1 MINLTKHTIRFCFL
15 ALCVWISTAG
25 NAQTDSLIK
34 PVDSLTRVADTL
46 KPGKPAPADSVVK
59 KKDTVIKN
67 QPFADTTWKHHNPK
81 IATRRSLI
89 LPGWGQVYNK
99 RIWKVP
105 IIYGALI
112 TTGVVFFY
120 NLNTYREL
128 RFAYK
133 ARVEA
138 STAPFD
144 STNYNTLPDIYKTL
158 LDINA
163 IKTYRN
169 EYRQNIDFS
178 VLFFLLFWGLNVVD
192 ATVDAHLRSFDVSP
206 DLSFQI
212 KAGHSEMA
220 NTTGLRFILAFK

>member
-1 MINLTKHTIRFCFL
+1 MINFSKHTIRICIFIFCL
-15 ALCVWISTAG
+15 WKSADLH
-25 NAQTDSLIK
+25 AQTDSLVR
-34 PVDSLTRVADTL
+34 PVDSLSRITDSL
-46 KPGKPAPADSVVK
+46 KPGKTIPADTLNK
-59 KKDTVIKN
+59 KKDTVIRKTSVVDSTFRN
-67 QPFADTTWKHHNPK
+67 HDPR

-120 NLNTYREL
+120 NLNTYRDL

-138 STAPFD
+138 QAPLFD
-144 STNYNTLPDIYKTL
+144 SANYNTLEEIYKV

-178 VLFFLLFWGLNVVD
+178 VLAFILFWGLNVVD
-192 ATVDAHLRSFDVSP
+192 ATVDAHLRTFDVSP
-206 DLSFQI
+206 DLSFHI
-212 KAGHSEMA
+212 KAGHSDMA
-220 NTTGLRFILAFK
+220 KTTGLRFILAFK

>member
-1 MINLTKHTIRFCFL
+1 MIKLSKHTIVFCFL
-15 ALCVWISTAG
+15 VLYWVISARA

-34 PVDSLTRVADTL
+34 PVDSLTRVADTV
-46 KPGKPAPADSVVK
+46 KPGNVTPADSLNK
-59 KKDTVIKN
+59 KKDTIIKN
-67 QPFADTTWKHHNPK
+67 QPFVDTTFKNHNPK

-89 LPGWGQVYNK
+89 IPGWGQVYNK

-138 STAPFD
+138 QPPISD
-144 STNYNTLPDIYKTL
+144 STNYHTLDQIYKTL
-158 LDINA
+158 DVNA

-178 VLFFLLFWGLNVVD
+178 VLAFILFWGLNVVD
-192 ATVDAHLRSFDVSP
+192 ATVDAHLRTFDVSP
-206 DLSFQI
+206 DLSFHI
-212 KAGHSEMA
+212 KAGHSDMA

>member
-1 MINLTKHTIRFCFL
+1 MINLSKHTIRFCFL
-15 ALCVWISTAG
+15 ALCLCISAAI
-25 NAQTDSLIK
+25 NAQTDSLLK

-46 KPGKPAPADSVVK
+46 KPGKPATADSVVK
-59 KKDTVIKN
+59 KKDSVIKI
-67 QPFADTTWKHHNPK
+67 QPFVDTTWKHHDPK
-81 IATRRSLI
+81 KATRRSLI
-89 LPGWGQVYNK
+89 IPGWGQVYNK
-99 RIWKVP
+99 RVWKVP

-138 STAPFD
+138 QTPPYD
-144 STNYNTLPDIYKTL
+144 STNYNMLEEPYKSR
-158 LDINA
+158 LDLNA
-163 IKTYRN
+163 VKTYRN

-192 ATVDAHLRSFDVSP
+192 ATVDAHLRTFDVSP
-206 DLSFQI
+206 DLSFHI
-212 KAGHSEMA
+212 KAGHSDMA

>member
-1 MINLTKHTIRFCFL
+1 LIKLSKHTIHFCFL
-15 ALCVWISTAG
+15 TLCLWISTAV

-34 PVDSLTRVADTL
+34 QPDSLTRVADTVPQV
-46 KPGKPAPADSVVK
+46 KTIPADPVNK
-59 KKDTVIKN
+59 KKDSLVKN
-67 QPFADTTWKHHNPK
+67 QPAIDTTFKHHNPK

-120 NLNTYREL
+120 NLNTYRDL

-138 STAPFD
+138 QPPLSD
-144 STNYNTLPDIYKTL
+144 STNYHTLEDIYKL

-178 VLFFLLFWGLNVVD
+178 VLAFLLFWGLNVVD
-192 ATVDAHLRSFDVSP
+192 ATVDAHLRTFDVSP
-206 DLSFQI
+206 DLSFHI
-212 KAGHSEMA
+212 KAGHSDMS

>member
-1 MINLTKHTIRFCFL
+1 LIKLSKHTIHFCFL
-15 ALCVWISTAG
+15 ILCLWISAAV
-25 NAQTDSLIK
+25 NAQTDSLLK
-34 PVDSLTRVADTL
+34 PVDSLTRVADTV
-46 KPGKPAPADSVVK
+46 KPGKLTPADSLNK
-59 KKDTVIKN
+59 KKDTVIKSKSTV
-67 QPFADTTWKHHNPK
+67 DTTFKHHDPR

-120 NLNTYREL
+120 NLNTYKDL

-138 STAPFD
+138 AQSPTFD
-144 STNYNTLPDIYKTL
+144 STNYHTLEEIYKV

-178 VLFFLLFWGLNVVD
+178 VLAFLLFWGLNVVD
-192 ATVDAHLRSFDVSP
+192 ATVDAHLRTFDVSP
-206 DLSFQI
+206 DLSFHI
-212 KAGHSEMA
+212 KAGHSDMA